1 MGGYVARRCTKQLLA
16 SFRSHFANGFTT
28 GAMTA
33 PAYAYR
39 PLGAASGRKASASP
53 RNGAN
58 EVRLGSRTRVDSNQ
72 RPPQSDEDDF
82 DSDDYDDEAEE
93 RERLAMEKEM
103 RARFQFQQQ
112 RRKNMRRDMFGAIGR
127 KRRLLMRNEN
137 LRFRELY
144 KAPEPMVIVS
154 VIFMVTIVSLVLT
167 ESWPFY

>member
-1 MGGYVARRCTKQLLA
+1 MQLARVVSKP
-16 SFRSHFANGFTT
+16 FRKRIHS
-28 GAMTA
+28 AMKA
-33 PAYAYR
+33 PAYAYH
-39 PLGAASGRKASASP
+39 PLGAASERKSSANP
-53 RNGAN
+53 RADGD
-58 EVRLGSRTRVDSNQ
+58 EVRRGSRTRVVSNQ
-72 RPPQSDEDDF
+72 RPPQQDEEGDF

-103 RARFQFQQQ
+103 RERFQFQQQ
-112 RRKNMRRDMFGAIGR
+112 RRKNVRRDLFGVIGR